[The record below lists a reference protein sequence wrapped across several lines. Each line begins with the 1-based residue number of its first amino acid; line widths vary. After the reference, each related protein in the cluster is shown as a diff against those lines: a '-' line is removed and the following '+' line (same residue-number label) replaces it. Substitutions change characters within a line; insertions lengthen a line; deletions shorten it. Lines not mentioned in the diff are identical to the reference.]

1 MKIAKWLIL
10 LYVLTTCRTL
20 AQDARPWQ
28 SYYDSTQLYWARDW
42 NRTVGLLEKAERSA
56 LIDLG
61 IYNENYLTILN
72 DLGTAYWK
80 AKNYP
85 QAEKALSKSVAL
97 KTEVY
102 PVHDKEVIL
111 SMSNLAG
118 FYSEQGRWDKA
129 KVLYGSILA
138 CAPGEVPS
146 DIYMSAAQSLVSL
159 YDAGHQPDSA
169 LMLLQR
175 IENWNL
181 LPANSFLAFQHQF
194 NRARIHRKLQEYAA
208 AEAMLAKAIAGLAN
222 RKEPEMLQLYI
233 QCIQERGILHLQTGA
248 YSQAEKDLLHAYSL
262 VTREMNRDFLLTE
275 LSNNL
280 AQVYDR
286 LNIYD
291 KALLYYRE
299 SLGRCRESQAEN
311 SLPCTILENNIAG
324 IHLKQN
330 DIPQAIKGYEK
341 VIAKFEK
348 LIPVTDPLYI
358 TALNNLATAHRK
370 NNELRIALQYLRKAL
385 KLQPENGRSKID
397 LAATLLNNIAV
408 INTAQGDYVQ
418 AARNYEE
425 AYAIKRSIYG
435 DRSILLMDLISNL
448 AVTYWT
454 LDRPAEAIPL
464 FKKSMELATRQVTY
478 VFPNLNES
486 EQVQFYEK
494 LKEDFERFNTI
505 AVQWRDKDGALLS
518 QMFQNRT
525 IIKSLQ
531 FFTQLRRKN
540 HIGLKNDPVLN
551 GLVSRLK
558 ECRDRLGHLYQLPLS
573 QVGDGA
579 RVQALEMEV
588 DSLEKAVT
596 VASAEAR
603 YGDGRNAEEIH
614 WKSLIPKLQ
623 PNEAIVEMVRF
634 RKYDRQAS
642 GKKDYFGFADS
653 VHYAALI
660 VTRETKERPEIV
672 LFRDGNNLE
681 TRYFYY
687 YKNTMRY
694 GVEDDMSYHFF
705 WEPIERR
712 LAGKTR
718 IYFSAD
724 GVYHRININTLRD
737 TRANKFLLD
746 KFDIVYLLN
755 PIQFL
760 EHKSPVVR
768 GKRDAVLMG
777 DPVFDVDVN
786 APRERT
792 VDVHHFAGLP
802 GTEEELRAINKVLK
816 AHSWKTSVYLK
827 NAATETN
834 LKAVRSPAILHLA
847 SHGFFSSDVVSLNAE
862 AKKEFLF
869 HSGMVLTG
877 ANRSLSTGSTSFE
890 NDGIVTAF
898 EVMNLDLTNT
908 ELVVLSACETGLGKI
923 ENGEGVFGLQ
933 RSFMQAGARNVL
945 ISLWKVDDEATRDLM
960 IRFYQYLA
968 TGHSFRDSLKKA
980 QSDQATVLSK
990 PALWGGFVLIGNN

>member
-1 MKIAKWLIL
+1 MKTAKWFIL
-10 LYVLTTCRTL
+10 LYALSTCGAI
-20 AQDARPWQ
+20 AQDAPPWQ

-56 LIDLG
+56 LMDLG

-80 AKNYP
+80 AKNYGR
-85 QAEKALSKSVAL
+85 AEKALSRSVAL
-97 KTEVY
+97 KSEVY
-102 PVHDKEVIL
+102 PPHDKEVIL

-118 FYSEQGRWDKA
+118 FYSEQGHSDKA
-129 KVLYGSILA
+129 KVLYGGILA
-138 CAPGEVPS
+138 YSPDEVPS
-146 DIYMSAAQSLVSL
+146 DVYINAAQSLVSL
-159 YDAGHQPDSA
+159 YDMDRQPDSA
-169 LMLLQR
+169 LMLLRR

-181 LPANSFLAFQHQF
+181 LPANSFLAFQHQVS
-194 NRARIHRKLQEYAA
+194 RARIHRKLHEYTA
-208 AEAMLAKAIAGLAN
+208 AEELLEKAMAGLAN

-248 YSQAEKDLLHAYSL
+248 YSQAEKELLRAYSL
-262 VTREMNRDFLLTE
+262 VTRDMNRDLLLTE

-280 AQVYDR
+280 AQVYDK

-299 SLGRCRESQAEN
+299 SLGRCRESQTEN
-311 SLPCTILENNIAG
+311 SLSCTVLENNIAG
-324 IHLKQN
+324 IHLKEN
-330 DIPQAIKGYEK
+330 DIPQAIEDYKK

-348 LIPVTDPLYI
+348 LIPVTDPLYL

-370 NNELRIALQYLRKAL
+370 NNELRLALQYLRKAL
-385 KLQPENGRSKID
+385 NLLPENGRAKND

-408 INTAQGDYVQ
+408 INTAQGDYEQ
-418 AARNYEE
+418 AAKNYEE
-425 AYAIKRSIYG
+425 AYVIRRSIYG
-435 DRSILLMDLISNL
+435 DRSILLMDLIGNL
-448 AVTYWT
+448 AVTYWA
-454 LDRPAEAIPL
+454 LDKPAKAIPL
-464 FKKSMELATRQVTY
+464 FKKSMALATRQVTY

-505 AVQWRDKDGALLS
+505 AVQWRDKDGELLS
-518 QMFQNRT
+518 QMFQNRA

-540 HIGLKNDPVLN
+540 HIGLKNDAALN

-596 VASAEAR
+596 LASAEAR
-603 YGDGRNAEEIH
+603 YGDGLNAEEVH
-614 WKSLIPKLQ
+614 WQSLIPKLQ
-623 PNEAIVEMVRF
+623 ANEAIVEMVRF

-642 GKKDYFGFADS
+642 DKKGYFGFADS

-660 VTRETKERPEIV
+660 LTRETKERPEIV
-672 LFRDGNNLE
+672 LLRDGNNLE

-687 YKNTMRY
+687 YKNAMRY
-694 GVEDDMSYHFF
+694 DVEDDMSYHFF
-705 WEPIERR
+705 WQAIERR

-737 TRANKFLLD
+737 TKAKKFLLE

-760 EHKSPVVR
+760 EHKTPLSRV
-768 GKRDAVLMG
+768 KRDAVLMG

-786 APRERT
+786 APRERS
-792 VDVHHFAGLP
+792 VNPHHFAGLP
-802 GTEEELRAINKVLK
+802 GTEEELRAIDKVLK
-816 AHSWKTSVYLK
+816 AHSW
-827 NAATETN
+827 
-834 LKAVRSPAILHLA
+834 
-847 SHGFFSSDVVSLNAE
+847 
-862 AKKEFLF
+862 
-869 HSGMVLTG
+869 
-877 ANRSLSTGSTSFE
+877 
-890 NDGIVTAF
+890 
-898 EVMNLDLTNT
+898 
-908 ELVVLSACETGLGKI
+908 
-923 ENGEGVFGLQ
+923 
-933 RSFMQAGARNVL
+933 
-945 ISLWKVDDEATRDLM
+945 
-960 IRFYQYLA
+960 
-968 TGHSFRDSLKKA
+968 
-980 QSDQATVLSK
+980 
-990 PALWGGFVLIGNN
+990 